1 MSKKELLR
9 EIGGLLAVGAGGFLI
24 LCLYSFHPQD
34 PSFNLYQP
42 VPAKIHNLGGL
53 IGAYLSDILWQVFGC
68 SSFLLPIALLKRGI
82 SIFANRKTEHRGLR
96 WIGFG
101 LLVISCATLL
111 NIFIGEVRIFSY
123 EGTAGGVLGR
133 VVGGFLERYLSVVG
147 TSLLTILIFL
157 SSTILTT
164 GLSLSKVFQGT
175 AKAVQIFFRWLMQAK
190 DLYWG
195 KWRKKRDLKKSARI
209 SKGPSH
215 PPIILS
221 PKVEQESEP
230 QQESLPFPT
239 TTSEKYQLPSLSIL
253 EERKDKG
260 VKVSEDVLWAN
271 AQILESKLKDFGV
284 EGRVVGVRPG
294 PIVTVYEF
302 EPAPG
307 VKVNRIL
314 NLGDDLALALSALSV
329 RIQAPIPGKPVVG
342 IELPNPVR
350 EVVCLKDVAGSDL
363 FQGSG
368 STLTL
373 AIGKDIS
380 GSPFVIDLA
389 RLPHLLV
396 AGSTGSG
403 KSVSINAM
411 ICSILLRATPEAVK
425 FLLIDPKMLELPSYE
440 GIPHLLLPVVTDA
453 KEAAIALRWMVE
465 EMERRYAMMAEQGI
479 RNIENYNQKV
489 KEGTIRSA
497 GLTAGR
503 SAGLR
508 GPERTAEGLTAGRSA
523 GPAAGHQL
531 EGAKGA
537 LPPARLPYVL
547 VVIDEL
553 ADLMI
558 VSGREVEESIIR
570 LAQMARAAGIHLILA
585 TQRPSVDVLT
595 GLIKVNFP
603 ARISFQV
610 STKIDSRTIL
620 DTQGAEHLLGSGD
633 MLFLPPGS
641 AKLLRIHGAYVSEGE
656 MKRLVE
662 FWRAQG
668 GPTYDRHI
676 LRERKERT
684 ELEDQEHD
692 EKYDEAVALV
702 ARTGQASISLIQ
714 RKFRIGYNRAARIVE
729 QMEEEGIVG
738 PSDGVKPREV
748 LIHKI

>member
-1 MSKKELLR
+1 MARKELGR
-9 EIGGLLAVGAGGFLI
+9 EIGGLIAIGGGIFLI

-42 VPAKIHNLGGL
+42 VPSQIHNLGGL

-68 SSFLLPIALLKRGI
+68 TSFLFPLVLLITGI
-82 SIFANRKTEHRGLR
+82 SIFANRQVEPKGAR
-96 WIGFG
+96 WVGFC
-101 LLVISCATLL
+101 LLLISTSALL
-111 NIFIGEVRIFSY
+111 DILIGEVKIFSY
-123 EGTAGGVLGR
+123 EGIAGGVLGK
-133 VVGGFLERYLSVVG
+133 VLGFFLEKYLSVVG
-147 TSLLTILIFL
+147 ASFLVILLFI
-157 SSTILTT
+157 SSMILTT
-164 GLSLSKVFQGT
+164 GKSLKKGLAGLV
-175 AKAVQIFFRWLMQAK
+175 KIVQVLFRWIIKVKNLR
-190 DLYWG
+190 LG
-195 KWRKKRDLKKSARI
+195 KWKKKRDLKKSAKIRQG
-209 SKGPSH
+209 SSQ

-221 PKVEQESEP
+221 HKVERDTEQKQEA
-230 QQESLPFPT
+230 LPFPAPAT
-239 TTSEKYQLPSLSIL
+239 GGYQLPSLSLL
-253 EERKDKG
+253 EDRKGKE
-260 VKVSEDVLWAN
+260 VTLSKDVLFAN
-271 AQILESKLKDFGV
+271 SQILANKLKGYGV
-284 EGRVVGVRPG
+284 EGKVVGVRPG

-314 NLGDDLALALSALSV
+314 SLEDDLALALSAISV

-342 IELPNPVR
+342 IEIPNPVR
-350 EVVCLKDVAGSDL
+350 EAVCLKDVVSADL

-380 GSPFVIDLA
+380 GNPFVIDLA

-411 ICSILLRATPEAVK
+411 VCSLLLRATPDVVK

-440 GIPHLLLPVVTDA
+440 GIPHLLLPVVTDP
-453 KEAAIALRWMVE
+453 KEAVIALRWMVE
-465 EMERRYAMMAEQGI
+465 EMERRYTMMAEQGI
-479 RNIENYNQKV
+479 RNIENYNQKA
-489 KEGTIRSA
+489 KEGLIRSIE
-497 GLTAGR
+497 GEEGVM
-503 SAGLR
+503 SA
-508 GPERTAEGLTAGRSA
+508 
-523 GPAAGHQL
+523 
-531 EGAKGA
+531 K
-537 LPPARLPYVL
+537 RLPYVL

-641 AKLLRIHGAYVSEGE
+641 SKLLRIHGAYVSEGE
-656 MKRLVE
+656 IKRLVE
-662 FWRAQG
+662 FWRRQG
-668 GPTYDRHI
+668 GPTYDRSI
-676 LRERKERT
+676 LRERRERKELKD
-684 ELEDQEHD
+684 EEYD
-692 EKYDEAVALV
+692 EKYDEAVAIV
-702 ARTGQASISLIQ
+702 SRTGQASISLIQ
-714 RKFRIGYNRAARIVE
+714 RKLKIGYNRSARIVE
-729 QMEEEGIVG
+729 RMEEEGIVG
-738 PSDGVKPREV
+738 PSDGVKPRDV

>member
-1 MSKKELLR
+1 MARKELAR
-9 EIGGLLAVGAGGFLI
+9 EIGGLIAIGGGSFLI
-24 LCLYSFHPQD
+24 LCLYSFHPHD

-42 VPAKIHNLGGL
+42 VPSQIHNLGGL
-53 IGAYLSDILWQVFGC
+53 VGAYLSDILWQLFGC
-68 SSFLLPIALLKRGI
+68 SSFLLPIALLVMGI
-82 SIFANRKTEHRGLR
+82 AIFANRKTESRGPR
-96 WIGFG
+96 WLWF
-101 LLVISCATLL
+101 LLLLISTAVIL
-111 NIFIGEVRIFSY
+111 NLFLGEVRFFSY
-123 EGTAGGVLGR
+123 EGIAGGVLGR
-133 VVGGFLERYLSVVG
+133 FMGNVFEKYLGVVGASFLSI
-147 TSLLTILIFL
+147 LLFL

-164 GLSLSKVFQGT
+164 GISLRKGVKGVVRALQ
-175 AKAVQIFFRWLMQAK
+175 VLFRWLMRAK
-190 DLYWG
+190 DLYCG
-195 KWRKKRDLKKSARI
+195 KWEKKRDLKKSQRI

-221 PKVEQESEP
+221 PKAEPESEP
-230 QQESLPFPT
+230 HQESLPFPAT
-239 TTSEKYQLPSLSIL
+239 ASEEYHLPPLTIL
-253 EERKDKG
+253 DEKKAKG
-260 VKVSEDVLWAN
+260 VKVSDDLLWAN
-271 AQILESKLKDFGV
+271 SQILVSKLKDYGV
-284 EGRVVGVRPG
+284 EGKVVGVRPG

-307 VKVNRIL
+307 VKVNKIL
-314 NLGDDLALALSALSV
+314 NLDDDLALALSALSV

-350 EVVCLKDVAGSDL
+350 EVVCLKDVASSDL
-363 FQGSG
+363 FQGSN

-380 GSPFVIDLA
+380 GNPFVIDLA

-411 ICSILLRATPEAVK
+411 ICSLLLRATPEAVK
-425 FLLIDPKMLELPSYE
+425 FLLIDPKMLELPAYE

-465 EMERRYAMMAEQGI
+465 EMERRYAMMAELGI

-489 KEGTIRSA
+489 KDGTIGKTTFA
-497 GLTAGR
+497 TGDKTQL
-503 SAGLR
+503 
-508 GPERTAEGLTAGRSA
+508 
-523 GPAAGHQL
+523 AAGHQL
-531 EGAKGA
+531 EGAEGV
-537 LPPARLPYVL
+537 LPPQRLPYVL

-610 STKIDSRTIL
+610 STKTDSRTIL

-641 AKLLRIHGAYVSEGE
+641 SKLLRIHGAYVSEAE

-662 FWRAQG
+662 FWQAQG

-684 ELEDQEHD
+684 ELEDAEHD
-692 EKYDEAVALV
+692 EKYDEAVAFV

-714 RKFRIGYNRAARIVE
+714 RKLRIGYNRAARIIE

>member
-34 PSFNLYQP
+34 PSFNLYQSAP
-42 VPAKIHNLGGL
+42 TKIHNLGGL

-68 SSFLLPIALLKRGI
+68 SSFLLPIALLVRGI
-82 SIFANRKTEHRGLR
+82 SIFANRQPEHRGLR
-96 WIGFG
+96 RIGFG
-101 LLVISCATLL
+101 LLVISFATLL
-111 NIFIGEVRIFSY
+111 NIFIGAVKVFSY
-123 EGTAGGVLGR
+123 EGIAGGVLGK
-133 VVGGFLERYLSVVG
+133 VVGTFLERYLGVVG
-147 TSLLTILIFL
+147 TSFLVILIFI

-164 GLSLSKVFQGT
+164 SISLRKVLK
-175 AKAVQIFFRWLMQAK
+175 AMMKAVQALVRWLIRAK

-195 KWRKKRDLKKSARI
+195 KWKKKRALKKSARI

-221 PKVEQESEP
+221 HKVEQESEP
-230 QQESLPFPT
+230 QQESLPFSTP
-239 TTSEKYQLPSLSIL
+239 TSEKYQLPPLSIL

-271 AQILESKLKDFGV
+271 SQILESKLKDYGV
-284 EGRVVGVRPG
+284 QGKVVGVRPG

-302 EPAPG
+302 EPAAG
-307 VKVNRIL
+307 VKVNKIL
-314 NLGDDLALALSALSV
+314 NLDDDLALALSAHSV

-342 IELPNPVR
+342 IEIPNPVR
-350 EVVCLKDVAGSDL
+350 EVVCLKDVASSDL
-363 FQGSG
+363 FQGGG
-368 STLTL
+368 SILTL

-411 ICSILLRATPEAVK
+411 ICSLLLRATPDAVK
-425 FLLIDPKMLELPSYE
+425 FLLIDPKMLELPAYE

-489 KEGTIRSA
+489 KEGAIRSA
-497 GLTAGR
+497 E
-503 SAGLR
+503 SFN
-508 GPERTAEGLTAGRSA
+508 PELATEGL
-523 GPAAGHQL
+523 AASRPI
-531 EGAKGA
+531 EGGQGGM
-537 LPPARLPYVL
+537 PPKRLPYVL

-620 DTQGAEHLLGSGD
+620 DTQGAEHLLGAGD

-641 AKLLRIHGAYVSEGE
+641 SKLLRVHGAYVSEGE

-662 FWRAQG
+662 FWRGQG
-668 GPTYDRHI
+668 GPTYDRSI
-676 LRERKERT
+676 LRERRERK
-684 ELEDQEHD
+684 ELEDEEHD
-692 EKYDEAVALV
+692 EKYDEAVAFV

-714 RKFRIGYNRAARIVE
+714 RKMRIGYNRAARIIE

-738 PSDGVKPREV
+738 PSDGVKPRDV

>member
-1 MSKKELLR
+1 MSRKELVR
-9 EIGGLLAVGAGGFLI
+9 EIGGLIAVGGGGFLI

-42 VPAKIHNLGGL
+42 DPSRIHNLGGL
-53 IGAYLSDILWQVFGC
+53 VGAYLSDILWQVFGC
-68 SSFLLPIALLKRGI
+68 SSFLIPVALLVMGI
-82 SIFANRKTEHRGLR
+82 SIFANRTPEHKGLR
-96 WIGFG
+96 RVGFC
-101 LLVISCATLL
+101 LLLISTAALL
-111 NIFIGEVRIFSY
+111 DIFLGEVKFFSY
-123 EGTAGGVLGR
+123 DGIAGGVLGK
-133 VVGGFLERYLSVVG
+133 VVGHFLEKYLSVVG
-147 TSLLTILIFL
+147 TSFLAILIFI

-164 GLSLSKVFQGT
+164 GISLRKGLKGVV
-175 AKAVQIFFRWLMQAK
+175 KAVQVLFRWVIRAK

-195 KWRKKRDLKKSARI
+195 KWKKKRALKKSTRVRQ
-209 SKGPSH
+209 GQSH

-221 PKVEQESEP
+221 QKVEQVIEP
-230 QQESLPFPT
+230 QQESLPFPIPAT
-239 TTSEKYQLPSLSIL
+239 GDYRLPPLSIL
-253 EERKDKG
+253 EDRKDKG
-260 VKVSEDVLWAN
+260 AKVSEDLLRAN
-271 AQILESKLKDFGV
+271 SQILESKLKDYGV
-284 EGRVVGVRPG
+284 EGKVVGVRPG

-314 NLGDDLALALSALSV
+314 NLDDDLALALSALSV
-329 RIQAPIPGKPVVG
+329 RIQAPIPGKSVVG
-342 IELPNPVR
+342 IEIPNPVR
-350 EVVCLKDVAGSDL
+350 DVVCLKDVASSDL
-363 FQGSG
+363 FQGKG

-411 ICSILLRATPEAVK
+411 ICSLLLRATPDAVK
-425 FLLIDPKMLELPSYE
+425 FLLIDPKMLELPAYE

-453 KEAAIALRWMVE
+453 KEAAIALQWMVE

-497 GLTAGR
+497 ELAASRPITG
-503 SAGLR
+503 
-508 GPERTAEGLTAGRSA
+508 EEGVM
-523 GPAAGHQL
+523 
-531 EGAKGA
+531 
-537 LPPARLPYVL
+537 PPKRLPYVL

-558 VSGREVEESIIR
+558 VSGRKVEESIIR

-641 AKLLRIHGAYVSEGE
+641 SKLLRVHGAYVSEAE

-662 FWRAQG
+662 FWRGQG
-668 GPTYDRHI
+668 GPTYDRAI
-676 LRERKERT
+676 LRERKERK
-684 ELEDQEHD
+684 ELEDEELD
-692 EKYDEAVALV
+692 EKYDEAVAFV
-702 ARTGQASISLIQ
+702 ARTSQASISLIQ
-714 RKFRIGYNRAARIVE
+714 RKLRIGYNRAARIIE
-729 QMEEEGIVG
+729 RMEEEGIVG

>member
-9 EIGGLLAVGAGGFLI
+9 EIGGLLAVGAGGFLM

-34 PSFNLYQP
+34 PSFNLYQS

-53 IGAYLSDILWQVFGC
+53 IGAYLADILWQVFGC
-68 SSFLLPIALLKRGI
+68 SSFLIPIALLVRGI

-96 WIGFG
+96 AIGFG
-101 LLVISCATLL
+101 LMVISLATILH
-111 NIFIGEVRIFSY
+111 IFIGEVRIFSY

-133 VVGGFLERYLSVVG
+133 IVGSFLERYLSVVG
-147 TSLLTILIFL
+147 TSFLVILIFL
-157 SSTILTT
+157 SSTTLTT
-164 GLSLSKVFQGT
+164 GLSLRKAVQST
-175 AKAVQIFFRWLMQAK
+175 AKSMQIFFRWLMQAK

-195 KWRKKRDLKKSARI
+195 KWKKKRELKKSARVRQ
-209 SKGPSH
+209 GPAH
-215 PPIILS
+215 PPIILA

-230 QQESLPFPT
+230 LQESLPFPGLK
-239 TTSEKYQLPSLSIL
+239 SGEYRLPPLSIL

-271 AQILESKLKDFGV
+271 SQILESKLKDYGV
-284 EGRVVGVRPG
+284 EGKVVGVRPG

-350 EVVCLKDVAGSDL
+350 ETVCLKDVAGSDL
-363 FQGSG
+363 FQGGG
-368 STLTL
+368 STLIL

-411 ICSILLRATPEAVK
+411 ICSLLLRATPDAVK
-425 FLLIDPKMLELPSYE
+425 LLLIDPKMLELPAYE

-489 KEGTIRSA
+489 KDNTIRPLEGT
-497 GLTAGR
+497 
-503 SAGLR
+503 
-508 GPERTAEGLTAGRSA
+508 E
-523 GPAAGHQL
+523 
-531 EGAKGA
+531 GA
-537 LPPARLPYVL
+537 LPPKRLPYVL

-610 STKIDSRTIL
+610 STKTDSRTIL

-641 AKLLRIHGAYVSEGE
+641 SKLLRIHGAYVSEGE

-662 FWRAQG
+662 FWQAQG
-668 GPTYDRHI
+668 GPTYDRRI

-702 ARTGQASISLIQ
+702 ARTGQASVSLIQ

-748 LIHKI
+748 LIHKL

>member
-1 MSKKELLR
+1 MPKKELVR
-9 EIGGLLAVGAGGFLI
+9 EIGGLIAIGAGGFLT
-24 LCLYSFHPQD
+24 LCLYSYHPED

-42 VPAKIHNLGGL
+42 VPSHLHNLGGL
-53 IGAYLSDILWQVFGC
+53 VGAYLSDILWQLFGC
-68 SSFLLPIALLKRGI
+68 SSFLLAIALLATGV
-82 SIFANRKTEHRGLR
+82 SIFANRKAEPGGHR
-96 WIGFG
+96 WVGFG
-101 LLVISCATLL
+101 FLLISTAALL
-111 NIFIGEVRIFSY
+111 DIFFGEVKVFAFA
-123 EGTAGGVLGR
+123 GMAGGVVGKLVGTFLEKYLG
-133 VVGGFLERYLSVVG
+133 VVGASFLVI
-147 TSLLTILIFL
+147 LLFI
-157 SSTILTT
+157 SSAILTT
-164 GLSLSKVFQGT
+164 GMSLKKGVAAFI
-175 AKAVQIFFRWLMQAK
+175 KALGVFFRWLMQVK
-190 DLYWG
+190 DLYLG
-195 KWRKKRDLKKSARI
+195 RRAKKRELKKSRRLG
-209 SKGPSH
+209 KGSTH

-221 PKVEQESEP
+221 PKVRQGKEP
-230 QQESLPFPT
+230 HQESLPFPAAAPD
-239 TTSEKYQLPSLSIL
+239 KYQLPSLSLL
-253 EERKDKG
+253 EDRKDKG
-260 VKVSEDVLWAN
+260 ITVSKDVLRAN
-271 AQILESKLKDFGV
+271 SQILESKLRDYGV

-314 NLGDDLALALSALSV
+314 NLDDDLALALSALSV

-342 IELPNPVR
+342 IEIPNPVR
-350 EVVCLKDVAGSDL
+350 EVVCLKDIASSDL
-363 FQGSG
+363 FQASG
-368 STLTL
+368 STLIL

-380 GSPFVIDLA
+380 GNPFVIDLA

-411 ICSILLRATPEAVK
+411 ICSLLLRATPEAVK

-440 GIPHLLLPVVTDA
+440 GIPHLLLPVVTDT

-465 EMERRYAMMAEQGI
+465 EMERRYTMMAEQGI

-489 KEGTIRSA
+489 EEGSIR
-497 GLTAGR
+497 
-503 SAGLR
+503 
-508 GPERTAEGLTAGRSA
+508 PVEGEQGVI
-523 GPAAGHQL
+523 
-531 EGAKGA
+531 
-537 LPPARLPYVL
+537 PPKRLPYVL

-610 STKIDSRTIL
+610 STKTDSRTIL

-641 AKLLRIHGAYVSEGE
+641 SKLQRVHGAYVSEGE

-662 FWRAQG
+662 FWRQQG
-668 GPTYDRHI
+668 GPTYDRNI
-676 LRERKERT
+676 LRERRERK
-684 ELEDQEHD
+684 ELEDDEYD
-692 EKYDEAVALV
+692 EKYDDALAYV
-702 ARTGQASISLIQ
+702 TRTGQASISLIQ
-714 RKFRIGYNRAARIVE
+714 RKLRIGYNRAARIIE
-729 QMEEEGIVG
+729 RMEEEGIVG

>member
-1 MSKKELLR
+1 MARRELVR
-9 EIGGLLAVGAGGFLI
+9 EIGGLIAIGGGIFLI

-42 VPAKIHNLGGL
+42 DPSQIHNLGGM

-68 SSFLLPIALLKRGI
+68 TSFLFPLVLLITGI
-82 SIFANRKTEHRGLR
+82 SIFANRTVEPKGPR
-96 WIGFG
+96 WVGFC
-101 LLVISCATLL
+101 LLLISSSAFLDILL
-111 NIFIGEVRIFSY
+111 GEVRVFSY
-123 EGTAGGVLGR
+123 EGIAGGALG
-133 VVGGFLERYLSVVG
+133 GILAAFLERYLSVVG
-147 TSLLTILIFL
+147 ASFL
-157 SSTILTT
+157 VIMLFISSMILTT
-164 GLSLSKVFQGT
+164 GKSLKKGLAGLV
-175 AKAVQIFFRWLMQAK
+175 KIVQALFRWIIKVKNLRF
-190 DLYWG
+190 G
-195 KWRKKRDLKKSARI
+195 KWKKKRALKKSAKSRQN
-209 SKGPSH
+209 SSQ

-221 PKVEQESEP
+221 HKIERDTAQKQEP
-230 QQESLPFPT
+230 LPFPAPAAGG
-239 TTSEKYQLPSLSIL
+239 YQLPSLSLL
-253 EERKDKG
+253 EGSKG
-260 VKVSEDVLWAN
+260 KEVTLSKDVLFAN
-271 AQILESKLKDFGV
+271 SQILENKLKGYGV
-284 EGRVVGVRPG
+284 EGKVVGVRPG

-314 NLGDDLALALSALSV
+314 NLEDDLALALSAVSV

-342 IELPNPVR
+342 IEIPNPVR
-350 EVVCLKDVAGSDL
+350 EAVCLKDIASSDL

-380 GSPFVIDLA
+380 GNPFVIDLA

-411 ICSILLRATPEAVK
+411 VCSLLLRATPDIVK

-440 GIPHLLLPVVTDA
+440 GIPHLLLPVVTDP

-465 EMERRYAMMAEQGI
+465 EMERRYTMMAEQGI
-479 RNIENYNQKV
+479 RNIENYNQKA
-489 KEGTIRSA
+489 KEGLIRPIEGEEGVISA
-497 GLTAGR
+497 
-503 SAGLR
+503 
-508 GPERTAEGLTAGRSA
+508 
-523 GPAAGHQL
+523 
-531 EGAKGA
+531 K
-537 LPPARLPYVL
+537 RLPYVL

-641 AKLLRIHGAYVSEGE
+641 SKLLRIHGSYVSEGE
-656 MKRLVE
+656 IKRLVE
-662 FWRAQG
+662 FWRQQG
-668 GPTYDRHI
+668 GPTYDRSI
-676 LRERKERT
+676 LRERRER
-684 ELEDQEHD
+684 QERKDEEYD
-692 EKYDEAVALV
+692 EKYDEAVAIV
-702 ARTGQASISLIQ
+702 SRTGQASISLIQ
-714 RKFRIGYNRAARIVE
+714 RKLKIGYNRSARIVE
-729 QMEEEGIVG
+729 RMEEEGIVG
-738 PSDGVKPREV
+738 PSDGVKPRDV

>member
-1 MSKKELLR
+1 MSRKELVR
-9 EIGGLLAVGAGGFLI
+9 EIGGLIAIGGGGFLI
-24 LCLYSFHPQD
+24 LCLYSFHPHD

-42 VPAKIHNLGGL
+42 VPSQLHNLGGL
-53 IGAYLSDILWQVFGC
+53 VGAYISDILWQVFGC
-68 SSFLLPIALLKRGI
+68 SSFLLPIALLVMGI
-82 SIFANRKTEHRGLR
+82 SIFANRKPEAKGPRR
-96 WIGFG
+96 VGFC
-101 LLVISCATLL
+101 LLLISTAALL
-111 NIFIGEVRIFSY
+111 DIFLGEVKVFSY
-123 EGTAGGVLGR
+123 EGIAGGVLGK
-133 VVGGFLERYLSVVG
+133 VVGTFLEKYLSVVG
-147 TSLLTILIFL
+147 TSFLVILIFI

-164 GLSLSKVFQGT
+164 GISLRKGLKGLV
-175 AKAVQIFFRWLMQAK
+175 KAVQVFFRWVIRIK

-195 KWRKKRDLKKSARI
+195 KWKKKRALKKSQRI
-209 SKGPSH
+209 RQGPSH

-221 PKVEQESEP
+221 QKVEQDVEP

-239 TTSEKYQLPSLSIL
+239 QATGTYQLPSLSIL
-253 EERKDKG
+253 EDRKDKG

-271 AQILESKLKDFGV
+271 SQILESKLKDYGV

-314 NLGDDLALALSALSV
+314 NLDDDLALALSALSV

-342 IELPNPVR
+342 IEIPNPVR
-350 EVVCLKDVAGSDL
+350 EVVCLKDVASSDL

-380 GSPFVIDLA
+380 GNPFVIDLA

-411 ICSILLRATPEAVK
+411 ICSLLLRATPDAVK
-425 FLLIDPKMLELPSYE
+425 FLLIDPKMLELPAYE

-465 EMERRYAMMAEQGI
+465 EMERRYTRMAEQGI
-479 RNIENYNQKV
+479 KNIENYNQKI
-489 KEGTIRSA
+489 KEGLIRP
-497 GLTAGR
+497 T
-503 SAGLR
+503 
-508 GPERTAEGLTAGRSA
+508 EGE
-523 GPAAGHQL
+523 
-531 EGAKGA
+531 EGVISPK
-537 LPPARLPYVL
+537 RLPYVL

-641 AKLLRIHGAYVSEGE
+641 SKLLRVHGAYVSEGE

-662 FWRAQG
+662 FWRQQG
-668 GPTYDRHI
+668 GPTYDRNI
-676 LRERKERT
+676 LRERRERK
-684 ELEDQEHD
+684 ELEDEELD
-692 EKYDEAVALV
+692 EKYDEAVAFV
-702 ARTGQASISLIQ
+702 ARTGQASVSLIQ
-714 RKFRIGYNRAARIVE
+714 RKMRIGYNRAARIVE
-729 QMEEEGIVG
+729 RMEEEGIVG

>member
-68 SSFLLPIALLKRGI
+68 ASFLLPIALLKRGI
-82 SIFANRKTEHRGLR
+82 SVFANQKPEHRGLR
-96 WIGFG
+96 AIGFG
-101 LLVISCATLL
+101 LLVISCATIL
-111 NIFIGEVRIFSY
+111 NIFLGGVRLFAY
-123 EGTAGGVLGR
+123 EGIAGGVLGK
-133 VVGGFLERYLSVVG
+133 VAGGFLERYLSVVG
-147 TSLLTILIFL
+147 TSLLAILIFL

-175 AKAVQIFFRWLMQAK
+175 AKAMQIFFRWLVQTK
-190 DLYWG
+190 DLYGG
-195 KWRKKRDLKKSARI
+195 KWKKKRDLKKSARI
-209 SKGPSH
+209 RQGPVH

-221 PKVEQESEP
+221 PEIEQESAP
-230 QQESLPFPT
+230 QQESLPFPALK
-239 TTSEKYQLPSLSIL
+239 SGEYRLPPLSIL

-271 AQILESKLKDFGV
+271 SQILESKLKDYGV
-284 EGRVVGVRPG
+284 EGKVVGVRPG

-411 ICSILLRATPEAVK
+411 ICSLLLRATPDAAK
-425 FLLIDPKMLELPSYE
+425 FLLIDPKMLELPAYE

-479 RNIENYNQKV
+479 RNIENYNQRV
-489 KEGTIRSA
+489 KEGSLVKASVAT
-497 GLTAGR
+497 GR
-503 SAGLR
+503 SVGL
-508 GPERTAEGLTAGRSA
+508 
-523 GPAAGHQL
+523 AAGHL
-531 EGAKGA
+531 PEGAEAA
-537 LPPARLPYVL
+537 LPPQRLPYVL

-610 STKIDSRTIL
+610 STKTDSRTIL

-656 MKRLVE
+656 MKKIVE

-676 LRERKERT
+676 LRERRERT

-692 EKYDEAVALV
+692 EKYDEAVAFV

-714 RKFRIGYNRAARIVE
+714 RKLRIGYNRAARIIE